1 VYFYE
6 RGSFLSKIKLDAMF
20 NKDLFEWSQ
29 SISKIG
35 TWFLDIAENKVYW
48 SEETYR
54 IHELS
59 SDIEVDVDEALTFY
73 HIDDRDMINQAVAD
87 GMENAKP
94 WDVIARIITAEH
106 NIKSVRAAGRPVY
119 DENRK
124 LIRLEGIFQELDVS
138 KSVAEDANF
147 VAKQSHF
154 IEKLTN
160 DVIIIAKT
168 DSKGKITFV
177 NDKFCE
183 ISKYSRAEL
192 IGQDHRILNSGYH
205 GKEFFT
211 NMWKTIRSKKTWRN
225 QIKNIAKDGSYYWV
239 DTTIRPVLGDEG
251 EILEFVSFRLE
262 ITKQKELESS
272 EIKMAK
278 LAAVGET
285 TAQIIHDVMNP
296 LAIIQGNAEKI
307 EKHIERDEI
316 DREAILKGS
325 NRIQNSVDRVKELFG
340 GLRKGLLKDNSLV
353 EISFNKLILD
363 IYADLEEIA
372 EAANV
377 ELRSDELGDF
387 KLVGDHQKLRQ
398 AFTNLVKNGIDAG
411 RDRPNAWVD
420 VRLLSIGA
428 FKVVQVTDSGNGIPE
443 AYHEKIFESLFT
455 TKKEKGGT
463 GLGLGLVKKIIKAHN
478 GIIRVNPDCPNTQ
491 MEVMF
496 TT

>member
-1 VYFYE
+1 
-6 RGSFLSKIKLDAMF
+6 MF

-35 TWFLDIAENKVYW
+35 TWFLDISENRVYW

-54 IHELS
+54 IHELNS
-59 SDIEVDVDEALTFY
+59 EIEVEVEEAISFY
-73 HIDDRDMINQAVAD
+73 HMDDREMINQAVND
-87 GMENAKP
+87 CIKHGKP
-94 WDVIARIITAEH
+94 WDLIARIITADH
-106 NIKSVRAAGRPVY
+106 NMKSVRAAGRPIF
-119 DENRK
+119 DENNK

-138 KSVAEDANF
+138 KSVAEDATFLSKRN
-147 VAKQSHF
+147 HF

-168 DSKGKITFV
+168 DPKGRITFV

-183 ISKYSRAEL
+183 ISKYSRSEL
-192 IGQDHRILNSGYH
+192 MGQDHKILNSGFH
-205 GKEFFT
+205 PKEFFIE
-211 NMWKTIRSKKTWRN
+211 MWKTIRAKKTWRN

-239 DTTIRPVLGDEG
+239 DTTIRPVLGDDG

-307 EKHIERDEI
+307 EKHIEREEI
-316 DREAILKGS
+316 DRAAILKGS
-325 NRIQNSVDRVKELFG
+325 DRIQHSVDRVKELFG
-340 GLRKGLLKDNSLV
+340 GLRRGLLKDNTLV
-353 EISFNKLILD
+353 EISFCKLIKE
-363 IYADLEEIA
+363 IYSDLEEIA
-372 EAANV
+372 EDAKV
-377 ELRSDELGDF
+377 ELRLDQLGDF
-387 KLVGDHQKLRQ
+387 KLVGDRQKLRQ

-411 RDRPNAWVD
+411 KDKPNSWVD

-463 GLGLGLVKKIIKAHN
+463 GLGLGLVKKIIEAHS
-478 GIIRVNPDCPNTQ
+478 GIIRVNPDSPNTQ